1 MKRILVSLLLLT
13 AVGCQKEECEKGAK
27 LRENLGQLE
36 FSLRG
41 ALAEPEGL
49 KELCT
54 WIRDRENPYLR
65 LSALELI
72 TLSGRTQSEEIK
84 QAAGELSSALVSDF
98 GIAHNI
104 GSMCGSYF
112 SKGYTTDTQF
122 YIRDTINQIRSPLS
136 QGSARK
142 LMVAGGCSQD

>member
-1 MKRILVSLLLLT
+1 MTLLLLV
-13 AVGCQKEECEKGAK
+13 ASGCQKEECEKGAK

-41 ALAEPEGL
+41 ALADPEGL
-49 KELCT
+49 KELCA
-54 WIRDRENPYLR
+54 WIRDQENPYLR

-72 TLSGRTQSEEIK
+72 SLSGKSKVDEVKE
-84 QAAGELSSALVSDF
+84 AAHELSTALVSDF
-98 GIAHNI
+98 GIAQNI

-112 SKGYTTDTQF
+112 SKGFTSDTQF

-136 QGSARK
+136 QGSARR
-142 LMVAGGCSQD
+142 LMAAASCAD